1 MKFTMIK
8 QVLPAAFVALS
19 LLMIAPVNAAQ
30 AADEAEQFPE
40 AVVAIVDM
48 QKIMSQSKA
57 AQNVNEQ
64 VEKHRQKILDKL
76 AAIEK
81 DLREREQELQKQ
93 AALLAPEALKE
104 KRESYEKRRLEG
116 KELVQTGRKIDA
128 ARNQSLAELQKQV
141 ALIVAEVAKS
151 HGVTVVLPG
160 DVILLADSNINI
172 TAEVLDILDEKITS
186 IKVDIPTQ

>member
-8 QVLPAAFVALS
+8 QVLPAVCVALS
-19 LLMIAPVNAAQ
+19 LLVAPFNAAQ
-30 AADEAEQFPE
+30 AAEEPEQFPP

-48 QKIMSQSKA
+48 QQIMSQSKA

-64 VEKHRQKILDKL
+64 VEKHRQKILDRL
-76 AAIEK
+76 ATIEK

-104 KRESYEKRRLEG
+104 KREAYEKRRLEG

-128 ARNQSLAELQKQV
+128 ARNQSLSKLQKQV

-172 TAEVLDILDEKITS
+172 TSEVLELLDEKITS